1 MLKLSRLFFA
11 LKPSNRSLDAMWVAV
26 TSWEAQ
32 INILTWMG
40 RSDALKMDFN
50 LQIGLKVLWDL
61 AHSVG
66 CFAERYGVSRK
77 HAFRQEAT
85 GIC

>member
-1 MLKLSRLFFA
+1 
-11 LKPSNRSLDAMWVAV
+11 MWVAV

-50 LQIGLKVLWDL
+50 LQIGLKVPWDL
-61 AHSVG
+61 AHSVDVLQSDMG
-66 CFAERYGVSRK
+66 CHENTLLGRK
-77 HAFRQEAT
+77 PQGSADILRAS
-85 GIC
+85 